1 MNLMMF
7 ISAIAAAVILVFAAL
22 LIAKLIGPRSFNAQK
37 EEPYESGMLSRGG
50 TWAQFRIGYYIF
62 AILYLMFDVEAMFL
76 FPWAVIVGDLGVAG
90 VTGVLFFLG
99 VLILGLAYAWKKGA
113 LEWD

>member
-1 MNLMMF
+1 MNFMMF
-7 ISAIAAAVILVFAAL
+7 ISAIAAALILVFAAL

-37 EEPYESGMLSRGG
+37 GEPYECGMVTRGE
-50 TWAQFRIGYYIF
+50 TWMQFRAGYYLF
-62 AILYLMFDVEAMFL
+62 AILYLMFDVETMFL
-76 FPWAVIVGDLGVAG
+76 FPWAVIVGKLGVAG
-90 VTGVLFFLG
+90 LTGILFFLG